1 MLIICNGVFK
11 SGSSWLHAITIEI
24 LKSRNIIPSEIDERY
39 TNNIDSPTPI
49 IESKFWEFLV
59 NEDYDN
65 NYYINKSHFFKN
77 NTINRKYPDSVVFLF
92 SERNIKDSIV
102 SHFFHL
108 KNKYSFIRNFSVYYW
123 TIGRLKSYE
132 IVLFNQKYKKAF
144 NKENFIHFS
153 DLKTDFDKSAQ
164 RIAKVLKLN
173 PLTDDELLVIK
184 EKTSIANMRD
194 DIARGKTKYYS
205 TVKKGRVKLLREG
218 NIDNYK
224 QFFSNRKL
232 NDISRIDKFNTSL
245 VFKFLYYITFRLRR
259 NLFSIE

>member
-1 MLIICNGVFK
+1 MAACYCYRN
-11 SGSSWLHAITIEI
+11 
-24 LKSRNIIPSEIDERY
+24 LKSKNIITSEIDELY

-77 NTINRKYPDSVVFLF
+77 NTINRQYPDSVVFLF

-144 NKENFIHFS
+144 NQENFIHFS
-153 DLKTDFDKSAQ
+153 DLKTDFDKSVQ
-164 RIAKVLKLN
+164 RIAKVLKLS

-184 EKTSIANMRD
+184 EKTSIVNMRD
-194 DIARGKTKYYS
+194 DIVRGKTKYYS
-205 TVKKGRVKLLREG
+205 TVKKGRI
-218 NIDNYK
+218 NC
-224 QFFSNRKL
+224 
-232 NDISRIDKFNTSL
+232 
-245 VFKFLYYITFRLRR
+245 
-259 NLFSIE
+259 